1 MSEYILRG
9 KFDAWYNEQDAS
21 LIPSDNLAFLAFVY
35 AAKLKD
41 DEVDIYKKQYL
52 WELEEAT
59 RVGDIATRRLEEIEK
74 LNARIAILCGSV

>member
-9 KFDAWYNEQDAS
+9 KFDAWYNEQDSS
-21 LIPSDNLAFLAFVY
+21 LIPADKLAFLAFVY
-35 AAKLKD
+35 ASKLKD
-41 DEVDIYKKQYL
+41 DEVAIYKKQYL

-74 LNARIAILCGSV
+74 LNARIAVLCGAL